1 MILFPHMLVGAVIG
15 SKINNFWAI
24 FILALISHFL
34 FDRLPH
40 WEYVKNPS
48 NLPREKFPFFIF
60 KAVLDLT
67 LGIIIIWYL
76 TSASL
81 FHFYIFFGAF
91 TAILPDGLTLLNML
105 TGKKIKILEKFWSF
119 HKKVSIAE
127 NKNSPFWG
135 AIIEIA
141 VVILS
146 IYFIREF
153 N

>member
-1 MILFPHMLVGAVIG
+1 MILFPHMLVGAAIG
-15 SKINNFWAI
+15 LKIDNFWAI

-40 WEYVKNPS
+40 WEYVKNLS
-48 NLPREKFPFFIF
+48 DLPREKFPSFIL

-67 LGIIIIWYL
+67 LGIIIIWCL
-76 TSASL
+76 TSDSPL
-81 FHFYIFFGAF
+81 HSYIFFGAF
-91 TAILPDGLTLLNML
+91 AAILPDGLTLLNML

-119 HKKVSIAE
+119 HKKISIAE

-146 IYFIREF
+146 IYLL
-153 N
+153 